1 MLDTIAKKF
10 RQDSQEAI
18 SSIIGVGMTVNG
30 DITFKGKMKVD
41 GKIIGNVKGE
51 HLVLSNTGMI
61 TGDVDTD
68 ILICQGRVEGNVKV
82 KKLTVMKE
90 GGINGKLEAVELEVE
105 FGASLNGEIKARTQ
119 DLRLIQGPSQQHDQ
133 ELKSAS
139 SG

>member
-1 MLDTIAKKF
+1 MLDTIARKF

-18 SSIIGVGMTVNG
+18 SSIIGLEMAVNG
-30 DITFKGKMKVD
+30 DISFKGRMKVD

-51 HLVLSNTGMI
+51 HLILSNTGVI

-68 ILICQGRVEGNVKV
+68 IFICQGRVDGNVKV
-82 KKLTVMKE
+82 KKMTVMKK

-105 FGASLNGEIKARTQ
+105 FGASLSGEIKARTQ
-119 DLRLIQGPSQQHDQ
+119 DLRLIQGPPQQHDL
-133 ELKSAS
+133 ELKDTS